1 MSRKQLRGYTTS
13 PLIIVSAVF
22 DKKFPV
28 YYKKVV
34 EQNCVSR
41 TVDGREDR
49 QKSETAL
56 TGNFME

>member
-13 PLIIVSAVF
+13 PLIIVSAVL

-28 YYKKVV
+28 YYIKVV
-34 EQNCVSR
+34 EQNYMSR
-41 TVDGREDR
+41 IDGREDT
-49 QKSETAL
+49 QESEMVL